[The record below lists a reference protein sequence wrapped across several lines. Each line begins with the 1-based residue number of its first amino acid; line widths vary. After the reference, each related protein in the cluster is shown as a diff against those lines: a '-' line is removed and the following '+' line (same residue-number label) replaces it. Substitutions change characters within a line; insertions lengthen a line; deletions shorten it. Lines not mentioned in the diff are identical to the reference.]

1 MTFVAAFPTKLVI
14 LASKRG
20 QYFSQTVA
28 DAVKAYD
35 SSKTVFIKRVS
46 DSFAGDFD
54 IFSYRGK
61 SFLEVVRS
69 SDQTV
74 RFALKWILELVTIN
88 EILRKIKTAKFTET
102 SVVGDRLGKTMY
114 KPFYE
119 LNYVQERVFRNFPKG
134 FAETSRVNEVFKRV
148 IALKITE
155 VPKAYETLKKYA
167 YKQLA
172 EQNRASDYI
181 AKLLIKKGA
190 DLMRLVELVSKQAS
204 KYHAETSRLSDSAKW
219 VFGKYI
225 YESTRAIETTKK
237 VTLKLFSERSSISE
251 IVRKVPLKMFAETAK
266 ANEIAKREFIKTVVD
281 TIYSEFAAVPALP
294 IKCYDVLTLI
304 DSIYYIRG
312 LGMRDRVS
320 VSERSTVFWLLNF
333 AEQVLHYDLVG
344 KLVTKIYEFDSACSG
359 WMYRTVQVYRIF
371 LEAVTVSE
379 LIKRMSVKNYM
390 DLATTYE
397 RIITLRVCTR
407 ILIDSIASEYG
418 FSKNI
423 LIPRKDAELT
433 IDILRKEIGKLFR
446 EQTFASEFVIKY
458 VTKQF
463 TEKNVLRDLVM
474 KYITANVSDLA
485 YATEIVAKIMY
496 SLVGQIVRRV
506 YFLPPEYHV
515 WWDIILASDHNTK
528 VQICK
533 ALLEAFK
540 RIRDELGG

>member
-20 QYFSQTVA
+20 QYFSQTVT

-35 SSKTVFIKRVS
+35 SSKTVFIKRIS

-61 SFLEVVRS
+61 AFLEVVRS

-74 RFALKWILELVTIN
+74 RFALKRILELVAIN

-102 SVVGDRLGKTMY
+102 SVVGDRLKKTMY

-119 LNYVQERVFRNFPKG
+119 LDYVQERVFRNFPKS
-134 FAETSRVNEVFKRV
+134 FAETSRVSEVFKRV

-155 VPKAYETLKKYA
+155 VPRTYETLKRYT

-172 EQNRASDYI
+172 EQNRASDRI
-181 AKLLIKKGA
+181 ARLLIKKSA
-190 DLMRLVELVSKQAS
+190 DLTRLAELASKQVSK
-204 KYHAETSRLSDSAKW
+204 YNAETSRLSDFAKW
-219 VFGKYI
+219 VFGKYV
-225 YESTRAIETTKK
+225 YESARAVETAKK
-237 VTLKLFSERSSISE
+237 FTLKPFSEQTFVSE
-251 IVRKVPLKMFAETAK
+251 IVRKASLKMFAEIAK
-266 ANEIAKREFIKTVVD
+266 AYEIAKKEFIKPVIDTV
-281 TIYSEFAAVPALP
+281 YSEFVAAPTLP
-294 IKCYDVLTLI
+294 VKCYDSLTLS
-304 DSIYYIRG
+304 DLLYYVRG
-312 LGMRDRVS
+312 LGMRDRVF
-320 VSERSTVFWLLNF
+320 VSERSTMFWLLNF

-359 WMYRTVQVYRIF
+359 WVDRTVQVYRIF
-371 LEAVTVSE
+371 PEAVIASE
-379 LIKRMSVKNYM
+379 QIKRMLIRNYM
-390 DLATTYE
+390 DLVTTYD

-418 FSKNI
+418 FSKHY
-423 LIPRKDAELT
+423 LTHKKDTELT
-433 IDILRKEIGKLFR
+433 IDILRKEIGKLLR
-446 EQTFASEFVIKY
+446 EQTIASEFIIKY

-463 TEKNVLRDLVM
+463 TEKNILRELVM
-474 KYITANVSDLA
+474 KYIATNVSDLA
-485 YATEIVAKIMY
+485 YTTEIVVKVMY
-496 SLVGQIVRRV
+496 SLAGQIVRRV
-506 YFLPPEYHV
+506 YFLPPEYQV

-540 RIRDELGG
+540 RIRDKLGG